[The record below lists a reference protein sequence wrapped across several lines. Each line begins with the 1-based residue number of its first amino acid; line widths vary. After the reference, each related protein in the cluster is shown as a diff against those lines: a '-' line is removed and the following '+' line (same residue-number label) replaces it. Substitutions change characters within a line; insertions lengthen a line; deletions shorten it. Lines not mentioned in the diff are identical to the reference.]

1 MRILALFFT
10 LLSTHSFAAPTT
22 PAADAFPKIIDESAL
37 KENVDPCD
45 DFYEF
50 SCGTWLEKTVIPA
63 DKKSVY
69 RQSTPMMDSVDIR
82 LNQIL
87 ESYANG
93 KFEIPAT
100 YAVKLAD
107 FYKSCMAADKNADQ
121 ALVLLKSKIEQ
132 IKQAR
137 TPEQLAV
144 LAANL
149 QKNGVGLF
157 SFYSMQDYNDS
168 SVVLADISQGGMV
181 LSNPSYYLDK
191 DAKSVEIRTQYKEYI
206 ANVFSLLGAQKHHAQ
221 KIAEMILR
229 IETNLASK
237 AYSVTDQSDPDK
249 VNHVMGLADLKK
261 LAPAFNWDMYLKT
274 LGVAPEK
281 FNVDE
286 PEFFQNFNIVLSKM
300 TDTEK
305 VYYFTWLLADRSAND
320 MGGQFEKAHFAFWK
334 SYMNGAKEMSPRWK
348 VCTQATEDKLGYALA
363 EAYVKTFDG
372 QAIKVKTN
380 DMIDEIKNMFVTDLN
395 LLSTGV
401 DAWIDGVTVEEGIV
415 KAQAIER
422 KVGAPEIFRNYN
434 SLTISAQNFLENSLA
449 ISNFESH
456 RDITKIG
463 QPVDKTEWGM
473 MPWEVNA
480 YYDRSN
486 NEFVFPFG
494 ILQPPSLDLEA
505 SDGANYGAFGGG
517 TIGHELTHGFDS
529 AGSKYDSHGNLK
541 DWWTPETQAKFDEKA
556 KCYVDQANLYKI
568 KSVDLFVNG
577 EQTLEENLADQGGVK
592 LGYMAVDK
600 ILKTRPEAVPWLG
613 KYTERQQYWIAYA
626 QSWCAKNTVESL
638 RSQMTNDVHPPA
650 EFRVNAVMMNRPE
663 FASDFKCAAG
673 KAMAPVNRCSLW

>member
-1 MRILALFFT
+1 MKILILFFA
-10 LLSTHSFAAPTT
+10 LVSIQSFATTMLPT
-22 PAADAFPKIIDESAL
+22 DFPKIIDESAL
-37 KENVDPCD
+37 KESVDPCD

-50 SCGTWLEKTVIPA
+50 SCGTWLEKTIIPA

-87 ESYANG
+87 EAYAKG
-93 KFEIPAT
+93 HYEIPST
-100 YAVKLAD
+100 YATKLAD
-107 FYKSCMAADKNADQ
+107 FYKSCMTADQ
-121 ALVLLKSKIEQ
+121 YADQSAMLLKSKIEM
-132 IKQAR
+132 IKQAK
-137 TPEQLAV
+137 TSQQLAK
-144 LAANL
+144 LAAYL
-149 QKNGVGLF
+149 QKNGAGFF
-157 SFYSMQDYNDS
+157 SFYAMQDYNDS
-168 SVVLADISQGGMV
+168 ATVLADVSQGGMV

-191 DAKSVEIRTQYKEYI
+191 DTKSVEIREKYKEYI
-206 ANVFSLLGAQKHHAQ
+206 ANIFSLLGAKKHHSQ
-221 KIAEMILR
+221 KIAEAVLR
-229 IETNLASK
+229 LETSLASK

-249 VNHVMGLADLKK
+249 VNHVMNLTDLKK
-261 LAPAFNWDMYLKT
+261 LVPAFNWDIYLNS
-274 LGVAPEK
+274 LGVMVQK

-286 PEFFQNFNIVLSKM
+286 PEFFQNLNSVLLNMS
-300 TDTEK
+300 DIEK
-305 VYYFTWLLADRSAND
+305 VYYFTWLLADRSAPK
-320 MGGQFEKAHFAFWK
+320 MGGKFEQAHFSFWK
-334 SYMNGAKEMSPRWK
+334 SYMNGAKEKSPRWK
-348 VCTQATEDKLGYALA
+348 VCTQAVEDNLGYALA

-372 QAIKVKTN
+372 AAIKEKTN
-380 DMIDEIKNMFVTDLN
+380 TMIDEIKNMFIADLN
-395 LLSTGV
+395 ILSTGV
-401 DAWIDGVTVEEGIV
+401 DAWIDSKTVQEGII
-415 KAQAIER
+415 KATGIVR
-422 KVGAPEIFRNYN
+422 KVGAPEVFRNYN
-434 SLTISAQNFLENSLA
+434 SLMVSEKNYLENSFA

-456 RDITKIG
+456 RDILKMG

-494 ILQPPSLDLEA
+494 ILQPPSLDLAA

-541 DWWTPETQAKFDEKA
+541 EWWTTETQDLFNQKA
-556 KCYVDQANLYKI
+556 KCYVDQANLYTI
-568 KSVDLFVNG
+568 KSVNLNVNG

-600 ILKTRPEAVPWLG
+600 ILRIRPEASPWLG
-613 KYTERQQYWIAYA
+613 KYSERQQYWIAYA
-626 QSWCAKNTVESL
+626 QSWCAKNTNESL